1 MWELVLDKDLI
12 LEPWLTLEI
21 HASRTLWL
29 VRAIYLVRS
38 KESIL
43 SGVVLYVLVKYLA
56 TRPFCLPR
64 FITGAS

>member
-43 SGVVLYVLVKYLA
+43 SGVVLYVVKILGHPSFLSAEIHYW
-56 TRPFCLPR
+56 CK
-64 FITGAS
+64 